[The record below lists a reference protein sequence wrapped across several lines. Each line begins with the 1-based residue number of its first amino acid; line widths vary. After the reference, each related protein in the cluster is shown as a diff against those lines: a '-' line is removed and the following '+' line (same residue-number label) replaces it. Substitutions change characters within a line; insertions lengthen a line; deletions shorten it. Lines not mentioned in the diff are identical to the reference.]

1 MKIGNFKSLVS
12 YFKFTRQ
19 QCTGILLLFTII
31 IGLQTVY
38 FTVDF
43 SLAAKS
49 FPEKEKWLALQ
60 SGIDSLRSVKYRDH
74 PKIYPFNPNFIS
86 DYKGYKLGMSVKEI
100 DRLLDFRKD
109 NKFVNSAKEFQDVTK
124 VSDSLLNVIAPFFK
138 FPDWVNH
145 KKDFKEY
152 NYTRNSAFAKKEKL
166 TLIDINQATKEDLIK
181 INGIGEALSIRILT
195 QKEKL
200 GGFVSMDQL
209 KDIWGLSP
217 EVILN
222 LNTHFKISKLPNLN
236 KIDVNN
242 ASIKELSQFF
252 YFKYDLARQIVK
264 YRSMNGDFK
273 NIEDL
278 IKINGFPVEKANFI
292 ALYLD
297 F

>member
-1 MKIGNFKSLVS
+1 M
-12 YFKFTRQ
+12 
-19 QCTGILLLFTII
+19 
-31 IGLQTVY
+31 
-38 FTVDF
+38 
-43 SLAAKS
+43 
-49 FPEKEKWLALQ
+49 
-60 SGIDSLRSVKYRDH
+60 H
-74 PKIYPFNPNFIS
+74 PFNPNFIS

-100 DRLLDFRKD
+100 DRLLNFRKG
-109 NKFVNSAKEFQDVTK
+109 NKFVNSAEEFQNVTK
-124 VSDSLLNVIAPFFK
+124 ISDSLLKAIAPFFK
-138 FPDWVNH
+138 FPDWVNR
-145 KKDFKEY
+145 KKEFKEY
-152 NYTRNSAFAKKEKL
+152 KYDQNSAFAKKEKIV
-166 TLIDINQATKEDLIK
+166 LIDFNQATKEDLIK
-181 INGIGEALSIRILT
+181 INGVGEIISLRILT

-200 GGFVSMDQL
+200 GGFVSMEQL
-209 KDIWGLSP
+209 KDVWGLSP

-222 LNTHFKISKLPNLN
+222 LNNHFKIEKLPNLN